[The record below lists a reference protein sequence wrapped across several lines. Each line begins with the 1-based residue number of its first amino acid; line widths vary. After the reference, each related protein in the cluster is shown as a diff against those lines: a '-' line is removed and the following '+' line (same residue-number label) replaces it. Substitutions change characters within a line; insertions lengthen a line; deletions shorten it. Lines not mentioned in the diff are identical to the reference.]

1 VNDRRRRGFLPAI
14 VSIVDILS
22 GAAPLMVDV
31 RQTGSGP
38 QGGRPGLASAETAKP
53 VGRNRT
59 VFVEMLADVGRGPE
73 TLAPQPGSQR
83 LGLMPSSRASSLGV
97 MVGNVCGYVQSWV
110 DGYWRQLSDWH
121 TDEGNETVQ
130 RA

>member
-38 QGGRPGLASAETAKP
+38 
-53 VGRNRT
+53 
-59 VFVEMLADVGRGPE
+59 
-73 TLAPQPGSQR
+73 GSIR
-83 LGLMPSSRASSLGV
+83 
-97 MVGNVCGYVQSWV
+97 
-110 DGYWRQLSDWH
+110 
-121 TDEGNETVQ
+121 EG
-130 RA
+130 